1 MKAKCS
7 IKGEPHAA
15 RIHGLRPEM
24 VVALIITKD
33 AFMGR
38 GANCVI
44 TSGIEGRHGRGSLH
58 LVGAALDFRTGS
70 MSREQV
76 SEIAV
81 EIRDGLGVDFDVV
94 VESSHLHIEFQ
105 PKQGYGA

>member
-7 IKGEPHAA
+7 LKGGPNAA

-24 VVALIITKD
+24 VVALIIVKE

-38 GANCVI
+38 GANCVV
-44 TSGIEGRHGRGSLH
+44 TSGMEGQHSHGSLH
-58 LVGAALDFRTGS
+58 YVGQALDFRTGS
-70 MSREQV
+70 MSREQA

-81 EIRDGLGVDFDVV
+81 EIREGLGVDFDVV
-94 VESSHLHIEFQ
+94 VEQGHLHVEWD
-105 PKQGYGA
+105 PKQAYGA

>member
-7 IKGEPHAA
+7 IKGGPNAA

-24 VVALIITKD
+24 VVALIIAKD
-33 AFMGR
+33 AFMSR

-44 TSGIEGRHGRGSLH
+44 TSAIEGRHSRGSLH
-58 LVGAALDFRTGS
+58 YVGQALDFRTGS

-76 SEIAV
+76 SEIAT
-81 EIRDGLGVDFDVV
+81 EIREGLGVDFDVV

-105 PKQGYGA
+105 PKQVYGG

>member
-1 MKAKCS
+1 MKAKCC
-7 IKGEPHAA
+7 IKGGPHGA

-24 VVALIITKD
+24 VVALIIVKD
-33 AFMGR
+33 AFISR

-76 SEIAV
+76 SEIAT
-81 EIRDGLGVDFDVV
+81 EIREGLGLDFDVV
-94 VESSHLHIEFQ
+94 VEDTHLHVEWQ

>member
-7 IKGEPHAA
+7 LKGGPNAA

-24 VVALIITKD
+24 VVALIIIKD

-38 GANCVI
+38 GANCVV
-44 TSGIEGRHGRGSLH
+44 TSGMEGQHRRGSLH
-58 LVGAALDFRTGS
+58 YVGHALDFRTGS

-81 EIRDGLGVDFDVV
+81 EIREGLGVDFDVV
-94 VESSHLHIEFQ
+94 VEPGHLHIEFQ
-105 PKQGYGA
+105 PKQTYGA